1 MFDFSCGAAGLGSGL
16 VTAAAWVTAIVQFL
30 ALAQEL
36 SQHTNTAKKK
46 KGHVPK
52 LRQKC
57 HFHAIERD
65 GFRCFQGTV
74 LRASVN
80 QRIMSPLSPNSEKPY
95 FEALRIRV

>member
-46 KGHVPK
+46 KKAMCQNLGKSVTFMQLK
-52 LRQKC
+52 GMDL
-57 HFHAIERD
+57 D
-65 GFRCFQGTV
+65 
-74 LRASVN
+74 ASKG
-80 QRIMSPLSPNSEKPY
+80 Q
-95 FEALRIRV
+95 F